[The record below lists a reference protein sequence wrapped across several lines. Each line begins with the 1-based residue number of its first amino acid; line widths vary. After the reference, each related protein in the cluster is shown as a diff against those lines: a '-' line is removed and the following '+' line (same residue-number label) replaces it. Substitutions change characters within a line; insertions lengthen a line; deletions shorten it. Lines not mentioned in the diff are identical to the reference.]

1 MQSVFCLGKSLLIL
15 VMKIIEQE
23 KKQEEKSRMSAFV
36 GILVVLSANE
46 EVSSQK
52 AMWIAF
58 SKVCVRYV
66 WDQRPGEESRRKCMF
81 SSPVRW
87 TASSST
93 KDRNSRRFSIHERKY
108 LHLKEKGDYVYFLK
122 RSSFMIMRLLS
133 FVVVVELLS
142 RVWLFATP

>member
-1 MQSVFCLGKSLLIL
+1 MQSVFCLGKSLLVL

-23 KKQEEKSRMSAFV
+23 KKTRKISNVSIFRDLGCPLF
-36 GILVVLSANE
+36 ANE

-66 WDQRPGEESRRKCMF
+66 WDQKPGEENRLKCMF

-93 KDRNSRRFSIHERKY
+93 KDTNSQRFSLHERNY
-108 LHLKEKGDYVYFLK
+108 LHLKEKDDYVYFLK

-133 FVVVVELLS
+133 FVVVESLS
-142 RVWLFATP
+142 HVWLFATP

>member
-52 AMWIAF
+52 AI
-58 SKVCVRYV
+58 
-66 WDQRPGEESRRKCMF
+66 
-81 SSPVRW
+81 
-87 TASSST
+87 
-93 KDRNSRRFSIHERKY
+93 
-108 LHLKEKGDYVYFLK
+108 
-122 RSSFMIMRLLS
+122 
-133 FVVVVELLS
+133 
-142 RVWLFATP
+142 